1 MTTYAADDADFIRK
15 RMQEIKDEQAEAAKL
30 RTVEFA
36 TGEML
41 NSVGQDWGLKR
52 EMSES
57 DYTFRAR
64 IQTKKREHEAAAS

>member
-41 NSVGQDWGLKR
+41 NSVGQDWGL
-52 EMSES
+52 
-57 DYTFRAR
+57 RAPGIR
-64 IQTKKREHEAAAS
+64 